1 MYFLTISVYSLRS
14 ATPSNW
20 PRANEMSSSKR
31 DDDTIALRVLRGF
44 SSGSIPA
51 SSGKSLNIKDPIS
64 APCVEPQKKCHR
76 SQFLAIFCLMTLP
89 GLGNSG
95 QYQYGGVLTLYDAIR
110 SSARLRSAG

>member
-1 MYFLTISVYSLRS
+1 MYVFTISVYSLWS
-14 ATPSNW
+14 AIPSNW

-64 APCVEPQKKCHR
+64 APCVEPQKECHK
-76 SQFLAIFCLMTLP
+76 SQYVSILCLMTAP

-95 QYQYGGVLTLYDAIR
+95 QYQYAGILILYAAIR
-110 SSARLRSAG
+110 SSARLTSAD